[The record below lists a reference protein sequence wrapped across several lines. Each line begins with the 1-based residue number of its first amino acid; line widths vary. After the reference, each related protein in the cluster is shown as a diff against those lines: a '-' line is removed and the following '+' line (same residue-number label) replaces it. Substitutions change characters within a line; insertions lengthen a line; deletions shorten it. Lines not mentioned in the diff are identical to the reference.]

1 MSFLP
6 MQVKITPAMVIHG
19 AVFLGLAGLVALPG
33 VTATASM
40 IMILAG
46 LLLVCRR
53 SIRLPHGDQAN
64 RWILAM
70 SLLPMAYL
78 VNMAWFGWEWPK
90 LENPSKMLLAI
101 LIFLAIR
108 EWGLSSRTAILGCF
122 VGAIIAGIVSAY
134 QSIVLDLAQ
143 AHGYMWHIP
152 FGNFS
157 LLLAFLSLLGVLY
170 TLEHRGR
177 HKGLILAIGLMATVA
192 GLMASAASGARGGWI
207 AIPILGLILV
217 TSLSHVRFKFYA
229 VLVIIISL
237 PLIYQSTPIVKQ
249 RVDLATHEIMHHLQ
263 NKPDNAT
270 SLSSLGTRLEMW
282 RYGMNVFVQHPV
294 MGVGIATFEE
304 QARQDIEQGLTNPGI
319 LGQGSMRHHHLHND
333 AITILARMGLVGFL
347 AWVMFWILSWSFFT
361 HGLRAG
367 KQHHEA
373 SFFSWMGLLTLSG
386 IFMFSLSDSML
397 GTSAGTLCFVFLL
410 ATAAGGLSYHARK
423 TPENS

>member
-1 MSFLP
+1 
-6 MQVKITPAMVIHG
+6 MQMKITPGMVIQG
-19 AVFLGLAGLVALPG
+19 AVFIGLAGLVSLPG

-40 IMILAG
+40 ILLFAG
-46 LLLVCRR
+46 LLLVYRR
-53 SIRLPHGDQAN
+53 SIPLPHGDQAN
-64 RWILAM
+64 RWVLAM
-70 SLLPMAYL
+70 SILPIAYL
-78 VNMAWFGWEWPK
+78 ANMAWFGWEWPK

-108 EWGLSSRTAILGCF
+108 EWGLSSRTVILGCF
-122 VGAIIAGIVSAY
+122 LGAILAGIVSAY
-134 QSIVLDLAQ
+134 QLIGLDLGQ

-170 TLEHRGR
+170 TLEPRGR
-177 HKGLILAIGLMATVA
+177 HKGLILVIGLMATIA
-192 GLMASAASGARGGWI
+192 GLMASAASGARGGWV

-217 TSLSHVRFKFYA
+217 SSLTHMRLKFYGA
-229 VLVIIISL
+229 IMIMISI
-237 PLIYQSTPIVKQ
+237 PLIYQFTPIVKQ
-249 RVDLATHEIMHHLQ
+249 RVDLATHEIISHLQ

-270 SLSSLGTRLEMW
+270 PLSSLGTRLEMW
-282 RYGMNVFVQHPV
+282 RYGMSVFVQHPI

-304 QARQDIEQGLTNPGI
+304 QARHDIEQGLTHPDI

-361 HGLRAG
+361 RGLSAG
-367 KQHHEA
+367 RQDHEA
-373 SFFSWMGLLTLSG
+373 SFFSQMGLLTLSG
-386 IFMFSLSDSML
+386 VFMFSLSDSMF
-397 GTSAGTLCFVFLL
+397 GTSAGTICFVFLL

-423 TPENS
+423 TLEYS